1 MKARSLILSL
11 LASCTLAPALFAAA
25 PLNDNIVRAFGIT
38 GTNQTVRGENKG
50 ATPES
55 WEAPYTKAFQGKSVW
70 WYLDAPAEG
79 RVTIKTEGSNFDTV
93 LLVFTYSNG
102 KFLPAALNDN
112 AGNGISWSQLTLPLR
127 KGTRYYIGVDGAGGA
142 EGQIVLSV
150 NRGEASTSF
159 TGATTYSAAT
169 NAAPAQG
176 AGGVASTKS
185 PPTTPS
191 ALQPPKTA
199 PSKTSVPATNSVKPP
214 VASAPKTALPARAST
229 TIQGPIPPTV
239 ITPATALT
247 AMPAT
252 GSTPDDYRPPQYP
265 RIATNNATNPLN
277 ITWDAAFDLNDP
289 TLSNTT
295 RLRTSSGEI
304 MMRVVG
310 RRKEISATENWQTG
324 LLSPFRLIRH
334 LSAGRRPQLFE
345 GYGVWWKWT
354 APEDGQMSIKTFGNE
369 FGTTLHVFERDI
381 RTANYTSNDTTV
393 TATIP
398 EHGLQTGQMI
408 RIVDVPLQWV
418 GKHRVTITGPNTF
431 TFPNPNPPLT
441 GLGVILVSQG
451 GAGADGAK
459 TISYT
464 SNPTAVTGTTIVDVN
479 GALTPIPHLLGAI
492 TINSVIEPKQWA
504 GVRIA
509 ISVNAT
515 TFTFANPNPS
525 VNGTLT
531 CLLTDARG
539 GIAANPLDGRR
550 LLAMNDDSDNGTRT
564 SHVRLPVRKGT
575 TYHIGVDLDTPNLS
589 GFLLTNSKLNS
600 KLNFTLGFVSESRG
614 VPPTKNLDPFVTTQP
629 LNQAVNANATATFS
643 GLAVQG
649 TQPFTYQWRLNG
661 VPVVGNTSANTAT
674 LTIPN
679 VHPMNVGNYTVVV
692 TDLFGK
698 VISAPASLTINNY
711 PITITSQ
718 PNNQTVN
725 NGTPLTTFSAT
736 VSGVTTYLSP
746 GNPTYF
752 NYTWYKNNGTTTIVQ
767 GPTDSNSTTSTYQIT
782 NATPADIANYY
793 VVARDTYRGT
803 VYETNATSNNGTL
816 AITNYPITITSQP
829 NNQTVTAGN
838 NATFT
843 VAANGVAPITYQ
855 WYKDNGTVTMVGTN
869 NATLTLTSVTPSD
882 TGTYYVIV
890 RDGFAGTSFES
901 NATSNNA
908 TLTVP

>member
-1 MKARSLILSL
+1 MKARLLILYL
-11 LASCTLAPALFAAA
+11 LASCAIAPVVLAAA
-25 PLNDNIVRAFGIT
+25 PLNDTIGRAVGIT

-50 ATPES
+50 ATPEP

-70 WYLDAPAEG
+70 WYLDASAEG
-79 RVTIKTEGSNFDTV
+79 RLTIKTEGSNFDTV

-112 AGNGISWSQLTLPLR
+112 AGNGIPWSQLTLPFR

-169 NAAPAQG
+169 NSAPAQN
-176 AGGVASTKS
+176 AGGVPSTKS

-199 PSKTSVPATNSVKPP
+199 SSKTSVPATSSVKPP

-252 GSTPDDYRPPQYP
+252 GSTPDDYRPTQYP
-265 RIATNNATNPLN
+265 RIGTNNRSNPLN

-289 TLSNTT
+289 TLPNTT
-295 RLRTSSGEI
+295 PLRTSSGEI
-304 MMRVVG
+304 MMRVAG
-310 RRKEISATENWQTG
+310 RRKEICATENWQVG

-334 LSAGRRPQLFE
+334 LLSAGRRPQLFE

-398 EHGLQTGQMI
+398 EHGLQTGRMI

-479 GALTPIPHLLGAI
+479 GTLTPIPHLLGAI
-492 TINSVIEPKQWA
+492 TSVIEPKQWA
-504 GVRIA
+504 GVCIA

-531 CLLTDARG
+531 CLLTDVIG

-575 TYHIGVDLDTPNLS
+575 TYHIGVDMDHT
-589 GFLLTNSKLNS
+589 FLLTNNF

-614 VPPTKNLDPFVTTQP
+614 IPPTKNLDPFVTTQP
-629 LNQAVNANATATFS
+629 LNQAVNPNATATFS

-661 VPVVGNTSANTAT
+661 VPVVGNTSANNAT

-698 VISAPASLTINNY
+698 VVSAPASLTINNY
-711 PITITSQ
+711 PM
-718 PNNQTVN
+718 
-725 NGTPLTTFSAT
+725 A
-736 VSGVTTYLSP
+736 
-746 GNPTYF
+746 
-752 NYTWYKNNGTTTIVQ
+752 
-767 GPTDSNSTTSTYQIT
+767 
-782 NATPADIANYY
+782 
-793 VVARDTYRGT
+793 
-803 VYETNATSNNGTL
+803 
-816 AITNYPITITSQP
+816 ITSQP

-838 NATFT
+838 NASFT